1 MLSSFSVPDAIPNGT
16 RVRLIN
22 LPKKK
27 NIHRDLQ
34 AAFKPFS
41 GIINIIPAVLGN
53 EKTREPVCKGFAF
66 VDFKS
71 EKEANR
77 YFTYNKIKEFGPQMS
92 NF

>member
-1 MLSSFSVPDAIPNGT
+1 MLNSKLSDLEVAPNGI

-34 AAFKPFS
+34 AAFKPFT
-41 GIINIIPAVLGN
+41 GIINIIPAVSGN

-71 EKEANR
+71 EKDANR
-77 YFTYNKIKEFGPQMS
+77 YLK
-92 NF
+92 